1 MLRRPHRIAAR
12 LLENL
17 HIRIMALCLVLYLA
31 GFVSGSVG
39 CAASPASQ
47 NAGAIASASSATTQL
62 VDDFR
67 NTDLGATLKHSGSME
82 LQYARCYTLDIYEG
96 GYVLVCMADGNRY
109 LVVPEGAQPPADLP
123 KDVVVLN
130 QPAGNVYLAA
140 SDTLCLF
147 DALDA
152 LDCISVSG
160 IERDDWYLPAMQS
173 AMDEGKV
180 VYGGKYRAPDYELLL
195 SRNVRLALESTM
207 INHAPDVREKLV
219 ELGIPVLVEMSSYES
234 EPLGRAEWIKL
245 YGILCNKQDQAQKVF
260 QQQVDQ
266 VSAASGQPTGKSMA
280 YFYLNA
286 SGAAV
291 VRKPGDYVTKMIEQA
306 GGTYAFG
313 SVDKAT
319 AGSSTTTM
327 QMEQFFAAAKD
338 ADVMVYNSSIDEG
351 VRTMDDLLQK
361 SQMLKECK
369 AVRNGNVW
377 VTDQNMYQQM
387 LNAGGIISDF
397 RHVLEGSDES
407 LVYLRRLLPLNKDQE
422 P

>member
-1 MLRRPHRIAAR
+1 MTRTPRSIAA
-12 LLENL
+12 LAAK
-17 HIRIMALCLVLYLA
+17 IRCLALCLALCLAVLVTGAVLIA
-31 GFVSGSVG
+31 GCTAVPG
-39 CAASPASQ
+39 SQ
-47 NAGAIASASSATTQL
+47 NTTASATQQGGHTQL
-62 VDDFR
+62 VDGFR
-67 NTDLGATLKHSGSME
+67 NTDLGATLRHAGTID
-82 LQYARCYTLDIYEG
+82 LQYARCLTLDTYDG
-96 GYVLVCMADGNRY
+96 GYVLACMADGNRY
-109 LVVPEGAQPPADLP
+109 LVVPEGAQPPSDLP
-123 KDVVVLN
+123 ANVVVLT
-130 QPAGNVYLAA
+130 QPIGNVYLAA

-147 DALDA
+147 DALGA
-152 LDCISVSG
+152 LDNITVSG
-160 IERDDWYLPAMQS
+160 IKRDDWYLPAMQS

-180 VYGGKYRAPDYELLL
+180 AYGGKYGTPDYELLL
-195 SRNVRLALESTM
+195 SRNVRLAIENTM
-207 INHAPDVREKLV
+207 INHTPDVREKLM

-245 YGILCNKQDQAQKVF
+245 YGVLCNKQDQAQEVF

-266 VSAASGQPTGKSMA
+266 VRAASGQPTGKSMA

-286 SGAAV
+286 NGAAV

-369 AVRNGNVW
+369 AVRDGNVW

-397 RHVLEGSDES
+397 RQVLEGSDEG
-407 LVYLRRLLPLNKDQE
+407 LTYLRRLR
-422 P
+422 